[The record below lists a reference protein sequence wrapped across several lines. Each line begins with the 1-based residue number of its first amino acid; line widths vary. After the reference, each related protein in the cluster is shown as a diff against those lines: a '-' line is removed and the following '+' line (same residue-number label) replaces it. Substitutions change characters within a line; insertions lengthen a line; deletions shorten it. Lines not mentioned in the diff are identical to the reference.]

1 MTLNLRQRFVTFVN
15 NRSTNLEERTRLF
28 MFLASMTLLLLGMPM
43 HLLGLIGTDEQFLL
57 NVTVVFWLSLVAI
70 LLLYIYRKLTLIQ
83 AISVYAIVAQLSES
97 VRIIYLAVVTPDN
110 FERTIV
116 VNLVISFA
124 IVIYLV
130 LGFVKTV
137 PVIVTAINLATLL
150 FASNYNPHAVSPH
163 FTLLFSFIQIG
174 SCVLGYVT
182 WKGVHTLQNEATD
195 YLKTQDGILEAFHMS
210 KQELVAYLQMCRR
223 NNQEEKS
230 IHNFF
235 RNLDEQSE
243 KNLIN
248 AVEQRL
254 AEKRLEQ
261 ENFALCFPQLTPTE
275 LEVCRLVMNG
285 KTVNDIAR
293 ILDKNA
299 NNIGTVRI
307 HIRKKLGLK
316 TGEDLRQFLVD
327 TVKK

>member
-1 MTLNLRQRFVTFVN
+1 MTFNLRQRFRIFI
-15 NRSTNLEERTRLF
+15 NRRSSNLEERTRLI
-28 MFLASMTLLLLGMPM
+28 MFLTSLALLIIGMPM
-43 HLLGLIGTDEQFLL
+43 HLLGLIGTAEPFLL
-57 NVTVVFWLSLVAI
+57 NITIGFWLSLVA
-70 LLLYIYRKLTLIQ
+70 LFLLYIYRKFTLMQ
-83 AISVYAIVAQLSES
+83 AITIYAIVAQVTES
-97 VRIIYLAVVTPDN
+97 MRILYLATTTPDN
-110 FERTIV
+110 YERMIV

-124 IVIYLV
+124 IVIYMV

-137 PVIVTAINLATLL
+137 PVIVTAINLVTLFL
-150 FASNYNPHAVSPH
+150 AYIYNPHAVSPH
-163 FTLLFSFIQIG
+163 FILLFSFIQIG
-174 SCVLGYVT
+174 SCILGYVT

-210 KQELVAYLQMCRR
+210 KQELVAYLQMCRS

-261 ENFALCFPQLTPTE
+261 ENFALRFPQLTPTE

-293 ILDKNA
+293 IMDKNA

-327 TVKK
+327 AVKN

>member
-1 MTLNLRQRFVTFVN
+1 MTFNPRQNFKKFVN
-15 NRSTNLEERTRLF
+15 RRSSNLEERTRLI
-28 MFLASMTLLLLGMPM
+28 MFLASMTFLLVGMPM
-43 HLLGLIGTDEQFLL
+43 HLLGLIGTKEPFLL
-57 NVTVVFWLSLVAI
+57 NITIGFWLSLVAI
-70 LLLYIYRKLTLIQ
+70 LLLYIYKKFTLLQ
-83 AISVYAIVAQLSES
+83 AINVYAIVAQVTES
-97 VRIIYLAVVTPDN
+97 MRILYLAVMTPDN
-110 FERTIV
+110 FERMIV

-137 PVIVTAINLATLL
+137 PVIVTAINLVTLL
-150 FASNYNPHAVSPH
+150 FASYYNPHAVSPH

-174 SCVLGYVT
+174 SCILGYVT
-182 WKGVHTLQNEATD
+182 WKGMHTLQNEATD
-195 YLKTQDGILEAFHMS
+195 YMKTQDGILEAFHMS
-210 KQELVAYLQMCRR
+210 KQEQ
-223 NNQEEKS
+223 KS

-254 AEKRLEQ
+254 AEKRPEQ
-261 ENFALCFPQLTPTE
+261 ENFALRFPQLTPTE

-293 ILDKNA
+293 IMDKNA

-316 TGEDLRQFLVD
+316 TGDDLRQFLVNA
-327 TVKK
+327 VKN

>member
-1 MTLNLRQRFVTFVN
+1 MTFNPRQNFKKFVN
-15 NRSTNLEERTRLF
+15 RRSSNLEERTRLI
-28 MFLASMTLLLLGMPM
+28 MFLASMTFLLVGMPM
-43 HLLGLIGTDEQFLL
+43 HLLGLIGTKEPFLL
-57 NVTVVFWLSLVAI
+57 NITIGFWLSLVAI
-70 LLLYIYRKLTLIQ
+70 LLLYIYKKFTLLQ
-83 AISVYAIVAQLSES
+83 AINVYAIVAQVTES
-97 VRIIYLAVVTPDN
+97 MRILYLAVMTPDN
-110 FERTIV
+110 FERMIV

-137 PVIVTAINLATLL
+137 PVIVTAINLVTLL
-150 FASNYNPHAVSPH
+150 FASYYNPHAVSPH

-174 SCVLGYVT
+174 SCILGYVT
-182 WKGVHTLQNEATD
+182 WKGMHTLQNEATD
-195 YLKTQDGILEAFHMS
+195 YMKTQDGILEAFHMS
-210 KQELVAYLQMCRR
+210 KQELVAYLQMCRS
-223 NNQEEKS
+223 NKQEEKS

-261 ENFALCFPQLTPTE
+261 ENFALRFPQLTPTE

-293 ILDKNA
+293 IMDKNA

-316 TGEDLRQFLVD
+316 TGDDLRQFLVNA
-327 TVKK
+327 VKN